1 MIRKHQCL
9 PPHKHIEY
17 TIIDSEI
24 KFREETEI
32 YPIGTDIE
40 ELANEIGYGKI
51 INDGK
56 EIKVIR
62 KIKI

>member
-1 MIRKHQCL
+1 MY
-9 PPHKHIEY
+9 IEY
-17 TIIDSEI
+17 TVIDSEI